1 MTRVSFN
8 NKKNLFFLSLK
19 KKTDAYFK
27 NHGLHPAGNGPL
39 YLKSGIQVASA
50 IAMYTVLVFFNPGIF
65 LSIIL
70 CILLGLNLAVL
81 GFNVMHEGVHG
92 SFSRHR
98 WLNRASAYMLN
109 VLGASKYYWKM
120 KHTNDHH
127 TFTNVEGMDQD
138 IDVPFM
144 RMHDGQ
150 PRRKV
155 HRYQHIY
162 WVVLYSVSY
171 FAWIFW
177 TDFTR
182 YFNMHSAGRQNL
194 PLKEHLIFWASKLI
208 YVFVYIVIPISV
220 LGVGATLAGYAIV
233 GSACGLFISIVFQL
247 AHAVEST
254 TFHTLAEDQTK
265 IDQEWAIHQ
274 VSTTANF
281 ATRNKLLFW
290 LLGGLNFQ
298 VEHHLFPRVSH
309 IHYPQLSLI
318 VRETC
323 QEFNIDY
330 LEHPTMRQAIVSHL
344 SHIRRLGRA

>member
-1 MTRVSFN
+1 MTRISFN

-19 KKTDAYFK
+19 KKADEYFK
-27 NHGLHPAGNGPL
+27 NRGLHPAGNNRL
-39 YLKSGIQVASA
+39 YVKSSIQVASA
-50 IAMYTVLVFFNPGIF
+50 VAMYIVLVFFTPGLLISF
-65 LSIIL
+65 IL
-70 CILLGLNLAVL
+70 CALLGLNLAVL

-92 SFSRHR
+92 SFSRHK

-109 VLGASKYYWKM
+109 ALGASKYYWKM

-127 TFTNVEGMDQD
+127 TFTNVEGLDQD

-144 RMHDGQ
+144 RLHDGQ
-150 PRRKV
+150 PRYRV
-155 HRYQHIY
+155 HRYQYIY
-162 WVVLYSVSY
+162 WVFLYAISY

-177 TDFTR
+177 ADFKR
-182 YFNMHSAGRQNL
+182 YFTGQSAGRQKL
-194 PLKEHLIFWASKLI
+194 PLKEHIIFWTSKLI
-208 YVFVYIVIPISV
+208 YVLVYLVVPISM
-220 LGVGATLAGYAIV
+220 LGAGATLAGYAIA
-233 GSACGLFISIVFQL
+233 GASCGLFISIVFQL

-254 TFHTLAEDQTK
+254 TFHTLEKDQTK

-298 VEHHLFPRVSH
+298 VEHHLFPRISH
-309 IHYPQLSLI
+309 IHYPQLSRI

-323 QEFNIDY
+323 REFNIDY
-330 LEHPTMRQAIVSHL
+330 LEHRTMRHAIVSHL
-344 SHIRRLGRA
+344 SHIRRLGRE